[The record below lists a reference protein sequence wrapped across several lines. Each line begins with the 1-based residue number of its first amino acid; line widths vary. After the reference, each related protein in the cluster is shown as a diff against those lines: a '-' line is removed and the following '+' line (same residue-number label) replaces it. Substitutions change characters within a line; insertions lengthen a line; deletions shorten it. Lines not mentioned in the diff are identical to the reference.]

1 MTQTPPRFKGPRPEV
16 ASGRT
21 FLATKVP
28 EIGLLFWVI
37 KLITTGVGEAG
48 SDFLGSVNIPLA
60 ALIGVGGTALAFR
73 AQLRADEY
81 QPLRYWST
89 VLMVAVFGT
98 MVADG
103 LKDGLGIS
111 YGVATAVFTV
121 AVVTVFALW
130 HRREGTISI
139 HTITT
144 PARERL
150 YWAAVLATFAL
161 GTAAGDW
168 TAMSLNLGFF
178 GSALLFAVAIAV
190 PAIGWSRLGLDPVV
204 GFWASYVITRPL
216 GASIADGLAKPP
228 VMTGVGL
235 GDGVVTLLG
244 LLAFATLV
252 WRLHLAHRASAQPAV
267 VVPV

>member
-1 MTQTPPRFKGPRPEV
+1 MTQATQRATRPPL
-16 ASGRT
+16 SGRDRA
-21 FLATKVP
+21 FMATKVP
-28 EIGLLFWVI
+28 EIGVLFWVI

-48 SDFLGSVNIPLA
+48 SDFLGGVSIPLA
-60 ALIGVGGTALAFR
+60 ALVGVGGTALAFR
-73 AQLRADEY
+73 AQLRADQY

-103 LKDGLGIS
+103 IKDGLGIS
-111 YGVATAVFTV
+111 YGAATAVFAV
-121 AVVTVFALW
+121 AVAGVFATW

-168 TAMSLNLGFF
+168 TAMSLHLGFF
-178 GSALLFAVAIAV
+178 GSALLFAAAICVPPIAWRQFGLNPVAA
-190 PAIGWSRLGLDPVV
+190 
-204 GFWASYVITRPL
+204 FWASYVITRPL
-216 GASIADGLAKPP
+216 GASIADGLAKPAA
-228 VMTGVGL
+228 MTGAGM
-235 GDGVVTLLG
+235 GDAAVTLIG
-244 LLAFATLV
+244 LAAFAALV
-252 WRLHLAHRASAQPAV
+252 YQLHATHRAVRVTTASSR
-267 VVPV
+267 